1 EKVGR
6 PRRVNLN
13 NEYQT
18 GINITEEVK
27 VQIEHV
33 INKYYRK
40 KNNYSL
46 KDVYNFM
53 LRDFYSDR
61 YKENGELKYRIWD
74 ATRTPS
80 YHQLYYWFKKL
91 EDPKKDIQ
99 FRKSTKE
106 YELNNRQYLGNSKL
120 EIIVLVISFEIDA
133 TIADIYLVSSLDV
146 NIVVV
151 GPVIYVVLDVYSRI
165 ITGLYVG
172 LEGRSWIGA
181 MMALDI

>member
-1 EKVGR
+1 
-6 PRRVNLN
+6 
-13 NEYQT
+13 
-18 GINITEEVK
+18 
-27 VQIEHV
+27 
-33 INKYYRK
+33 YRK

-80 YHQLYYWFKKL
+80 YHQFYYWFKKL

-106 YELNNRQYLGNSKL
+106 YELKHRPILGNSKS
-120 EIIVLVISFEIDA
+120 ETNGPGTRFQIDA
-133 TIADIYLVSSLDV
+133 TIADIYLASSLDV
-146 NIVVV
+146 NKVI
-151 GPVIYVVLDVYSRI
+151 GRPVMYAVLDVYSRI
-165 ITGLYVG
+165 IRGVDVG
-172 LEGRSWIGA
+172 LEGLSGIGA
-181 MMALDI
+181 LMSLDSMVADEVDLCKKSVIAITH